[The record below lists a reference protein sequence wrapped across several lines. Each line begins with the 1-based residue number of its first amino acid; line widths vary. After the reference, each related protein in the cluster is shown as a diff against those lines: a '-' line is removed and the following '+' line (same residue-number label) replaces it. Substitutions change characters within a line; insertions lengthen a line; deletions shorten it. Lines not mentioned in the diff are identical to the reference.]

1 MKTLKMGILAAL
13 FSLAACA
20 YAQDEI
26 LSVDERVN
34 AMKAELNLTQ
44 AQADQVKPIMQ
55 KYADKRQDITD
66 SLKGM
71 VSVDNNA
78 VLHKMEKLRE
88 EEGQELGKVLTDDQ
102 MRKWNNKQR
111 IGNLLN
117 RDQARDTGW
126 DPKSG
131 GFAPGVNF

>member
-1 MKTLKMGILAAL
+1 MVAL
-13 FSLAACA
+13 FSLAICACA
-20 YAQDEI
+20 QDDDI
-26 LSVDERVN
+26 LSVDERLA

-55 KYADKRQDITD
+55 KYADKRQDVTE

-78 VLHKMEKLRE
+78 VLHRMEQLRE
-88 EEGQELGKVLTDDQ
+88 DESRELGQVLTADQ
-102 MRKWNNKQR
+102 MNKWNNKQR

-126 DPKSG
+126 EPKSG
-131 GFAPGVNF
+131 GFNPGVNF